1 MKKKLMILGAGYYQ
15 LPLIRRANALGHET
29 IVCST
34 PGDYPGIAEAG
45 IWENASTMAPDACL
59 AVAKRHNIDGI
70 CVCGTDVVMP
80 TLGRVVDAFGLRGPG
95 FAATE
100 RSTDKAAMKAAFME
114 LGVRT
119 APYAKVT
126 SLNECQAAAKEWG
139 FPVVMKVVDS
149 SGSKG
154 IAIVKSAEELEAAY
168 PEIIAETQKSYII
181 VEAFVEGEE
190 FGAQAFVADGELT
203 FVMPHGDMIF
213 WGDTGVPVGHYAPF
227 EASDSLLRD
236 IREQLTKCVAA
247 LDISYTAINADFILK
262 DGQVF
267 VLEIGARAGST
278 LLPELV
284 SVHYG
289 IDYYDYLINAALGGD
304 VSWKGEPSQACV
316 VEVLTSEKSGELVS
330 YSLPPVGGD
339 VLQLELI
346 VGPGSQVTKFKNA
359 YHRIGHLVV
368 KGESLE
374 AAQQLTEQVKSEIV
388 LELK

>member
-1 MKKKLMILGAGYYQ
+1 MILGAGFYQ

-34 PGDYPGIAEAG
+34 PGDYPGIKEAAV
-45 IWENASTMAPDACL
+45 WENASTMDPEACL
-59 AVAKRHNIDGI
+59 AAAKRHKIDGI

-80 TLGRVVDAFGLRGPG
+80 TLGRVVDALGLRGPG

-114 LGVRT
+114 HGVRT
-119 APYAKVT
+119 APYVKVT
-126 SLNECQAAAKEWG
+126 SLDECQEAAKKWG

-154 IAIVKSAEELEAAY
+154 IAIVKSAEELAAAY
-168 PEIIAETQKSYII
+168 PEIIAETQKPYII

-227 EASDSLLRD
+227 DASDVLLQD
-236 IREQLTKCVAA
+236 IHEQLTKCVAA

-262 DGQVF
+262 DGKIY

-284 SVHYG
+284 SVHYS

-304 VSWKGEPSQACV
+304 VSWKAEPTQPCV
-316 VEVLTSEKSGELVS
+316 VEVLTSEHSGELKH
-330 YSLPPVGGD
+330 YSLPAVEGD

-346 VGPGSQVTKFKNA
+346 VEPGDRITQFKNA

-368 KGESLE
+368 KAKTLE
-374 AAQQLTEQVKSEIV
+374 AAQQLAERVKSKII
-388 LELK
+388 LELQ